1 MCLTESFNWKIHFWW
16 GSFKKKNR
24 HIRSFFFVSSFF
36 FVALSNHLP
45 VIVHNSRKHSSRL
58 LMTANLLCNSSGASK
73 NGNIAA
79 PINEY
84 STTKT
89 HSPGVE
95 NKMRSVKCI
104 HRFVWIT
111 FTDSSLSTTISP
123 SLVSIC
129 DISNSARRRRIW
141 SRPPHT
147 HTQHPAT
154 FALISNQNCLK

>member
-1 MCLTESFNWKIHFWW
+1 MCVDPKVLIENSNFNEKV
-16 GSFKKKNR
+16 
-24 HIRSFFFVSSFF
+24 FFFFF
-36 FVALSNHLP
+36 NLMIFLFLFNHLP
-45 VIVHNSRKHSSRL
+45 VIVHNSRKQSSRL
-58 LMTANLLCNSSGASK
+58 LMTANVLCNSSGASK

-84 STTKT
+84 NTTKT

-95 NKMRSVKCI
+95 NKIRSVKCI

-129 DISNSARRRRIW
+129 DISM
-141 SRPPHT
+141 
-147 HTQHPAT
+147 
-154 FALISNQNCLK
+154 